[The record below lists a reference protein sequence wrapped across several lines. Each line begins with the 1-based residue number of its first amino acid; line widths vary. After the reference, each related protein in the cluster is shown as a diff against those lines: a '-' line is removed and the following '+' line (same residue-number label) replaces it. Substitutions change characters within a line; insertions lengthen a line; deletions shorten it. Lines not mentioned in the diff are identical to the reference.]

1 MFLLAEMISS
11 VLQEHFAGRAPESY
25 RTRASF
31 KYLKWAPLCIVTYIE
46 ISQDKLEMQLAN

>member
-46 ISQDKLEMQLAN
+46 INQDKLEMQLAN